1 MGDILTGTTDY
12 DAVRTRLGITTDDL
26 SDAEIT
32 SIGLL
37 KVAEA
42 MIKVAVPT
50 WATIMLTDTPNK
62 AFLQAATLALCGAL
76 AVRSIEVKRGQ
87 SFAQGGGDYSESAT
101 KADWSKI
108 REELMCESKGY
119 LLQVN
124 VTGEDRPRMTIFLA
138 SGPTSSRATWPQR
151 IDQWYAR
158 VQPTLLNWL
167 DSNGLI
173 QFGWEVSP

>member
-1 MGDILTGTTDY
+1 MGEILTGTTDY

-26 SDAEIT
+26 WDAEIT

-50 WATIMLTDTPNK
+50 YATIMLTDTPNK

-101 KADWSKI
+101 KADWSAT

-119 LLQVN
+119 LLQVD
-124 VTGEDRPRMTIFLA
+124 TGEARAINTIFLA
-138 SGPTSSRATWPQR
+138 AGPTSSRAMWPQR
-151 IDQWYAR
+151 IEQWYAR